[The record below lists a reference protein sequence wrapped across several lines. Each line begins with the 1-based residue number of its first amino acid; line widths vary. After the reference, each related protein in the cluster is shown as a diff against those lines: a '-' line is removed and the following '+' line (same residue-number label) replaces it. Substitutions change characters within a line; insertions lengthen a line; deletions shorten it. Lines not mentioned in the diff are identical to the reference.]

1 MIPFGKP
8 KIDSLRILIPFNE
21 VEIIGND
28 FLSEI
33 ETLER
38 NTETAEIVSEVV
50 KVKTKKI
57 TIANGI
63 GVSYSKKYYRTGE
76 SGSYFIAI
84 GFSAKL
90 LKNQYLIGIDK
101 NNIQTCYNYIISEG
115 LINFTKESFLNAMVV
130 DTDICIDIKL
140 HNTNVKEVVSIA
152 SQLTIPR
159 KGLVL
164 GEPFKQKNNVGIEWS
179 KREKVGRA
187 YFTKQYLK
195 YYAKLIEL
203 ESNSLEFYNTYIK
216 ESLNSTLVDAEGNS
230 IDRNITRNNWIRIE
244 TTISNN
250 AHWETYGVQ
259 VKSLRDLIKTD
270 LSKLNAIFNRP
281 INYYMEG
288 SREIN
293 IREDFS
299 PLEKLQLLSIQ
310 QIMIEQK
317 LDYINA
323 IESLAFKITKNK
335 KEKYRVKTKMMQ
347 LWLGQKNQENESKNI
362 TQLELFKLGLIP

>member
-21 VEIIGND
+21 IEIIGND

-33 ETLER
+33 AT
-38 NTETAEIVSEVV
+38 TETNTKTSEKISEVV
-50 KVKTKKI
+50 NVKTKKV
-57 TIANGI
+57 TIVNGI
-63 GVSYSKKYYRTGE
+63 GISYSKKYYRAGD

-90 LKNQYLIGIDK
+90 LKSQYLIGINK
-101 NNIQTCYNYIISEG
+101 HNIHTCYNTIISEG
-115 LINFTKESFLNAMVV
+115 LINFSKESFLNAMVV

-140 HNTNVKEVVSIA
+140 QNTNVKELVSVA

-164 GEPFKQKNNVGIEWS
+164 GDPFKQKNNVGIEWS
-179 KREKVGRA
+179 KRDKVGRA
-187 YFTKQYLK
+187 YSTKQYLK

-203 ESNSLEFYNTYIK
+203 ENNSTEFYNTYIK
-216 ESLNSTLVDAEGNS
+216 ENLNSTLVDIEGNS
-230 IDRNITRNNWIRIE
+230 IDRNITRDNWIRVE

-250 AHWETYGVQ
+250 SHWETYGVQ

-293 IREDFS
+293 IRENFS
-299 PLEKLQLLSIQ
+299 PLEKLQLLNIQ
-310 QIMIEQK
+310 QIMVDQK

-335 KEKYRVKTKMMQ
+335 KEKYRVKTKMIK
-347 LWLGQKNQENESKNI
+347 LWLGQKNQDAKSKNAS
-362 TQLELFKLGLIP
+362 QLELFKLGLIP